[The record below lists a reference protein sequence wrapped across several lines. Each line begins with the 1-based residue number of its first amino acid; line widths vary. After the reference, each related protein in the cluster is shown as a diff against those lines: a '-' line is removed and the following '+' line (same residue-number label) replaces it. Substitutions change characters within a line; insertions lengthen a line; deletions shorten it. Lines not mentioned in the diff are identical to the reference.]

1 MFRDVP
7 GCSGMFHVPD
17 FIDDPGKTQTHF
29 SRVMCEKT
37 FPMLSRRYD
46 NSRAEANQFR
56 RGSVSGYFFKLIKL
70 ISLRRL
76 YSITIKLS
84 ENL

>member
-7 GCSGMFHVPD
+7 GCSGMFHDPD
-17 FIDDPGKTQTHF
+17 FIDDPGKLF
-29 SRVMCEKT
+29 EGDVSAKT

-56 RGSVSGYFFKLIKL
+56 RGTVSGYFFKLI
-70 ISLRRL
+70 SLRH
-76 YSITIKLS
+76 
-84 ENL
+84 